1 MADID
6 YNDEDAVLA
15 EVAEALGEDPD
26 DLKIDDTGRGLTS
39 FGEGTVYYIQT
50 LGGRRGWC
58 VAEDDDAAREV
69 ALAVVRQDL
78 EHEPTL
84 FNKDFVKS
92 HIDIDRLRRDLYS
105 DVQSEQLD
113 YYTELDAEDFWRE
126 ADGYGMDVPE
136 EDENG
141 EQRDPTDGEIDDLA
155 DRATDELLKN
165 PMAYLEDIYGREEA
179 VEQAIKIAGIDID
192 AAAEE
197 AVDTDG
203 WQHFLGHYD
212 GNSYETASG
221 LVYWRTD

>member
-1 MADID
+1 MANID
-6 YNDEDAVLA
+6 WNDEEAVLA

-50 LGGRRGWC
+50 HSGRRGWC

-78 EHEPTL
+78 EHEPGI
-84 FNKDFVKS
+84 FNKDFIES
-92 HIDIDRLRRDLYS
+92 HINTDRLRRDLYADVLDSQINNLTEMRS
-105 DVQSEQLD
+105 D
-113 YYTELDAEDFWRE
+113 DFWDDYERE
-126 ADGYGMDVPE
+126 GFEAPE
-136 EDENG
+136 EDEDG
-141 EQRDPTDGEIDDLA
+141 DRPDPTDSEIEELA
-155 DRATDELLKN
+155 ERQVDEMLRN
-165 PMAYLEDIYGREEA
+165 PMSYLEDIYGPEEA

-192 AAAEE
+192 AAAED

-203 WQHFLGHYD
+203 WQHFLAHYD
-212 GNSYETASG
+212 GNSHETASG